1 MLSKLGYCSRS
12 QAVSLIRAGRV
23 RLNGATCR
31 DPEKPVRCPPDLVQ
45 VDEGCSVTRAKSLYL
60 MLNKPRG
67 LVTTRADEQGRA
79 TVYSCF
85 EGQNFSHLSPVGRLD
100 KASEGLLLFTNDTAW
115 AHTITAPESHLPKT
129 YHVQVNGQLTAE
141 QIQKLATTGVPHDD
155 GMLRLQAVS
164 LLKHGSK
171 NTWLAITLLEGKN
184 RHIRRVLEAQELEVL
199 RLVRISIGPL
209 KLGPLAKGEWRFLT
223 QAEMQQL
230 QRQLNA

>member
-1 MLSKLGYCSRS
+1 
-12 QAVSLIRAGRV
+12 
-23 RLNGATCR
+23 
-31 DPEKPVRCPPDLVQ
+31 
-45 VDEGCSVTRAKSLYL
+45 
-60 MLNKPRG
+60 
-67 LVTTRADEQGRA
+67 
-79 TVYSCF
+79 
-85 EGQNFSHLSPVGRLD
+85 
-100 KASEGLLLFTNDTAW
+100 
-115 AHTITAPESHLPKT
+115 
-129 YHVQVNGQLTAE
+129 
-141 QIQKLATTGVPHDD
+141 
-155 GMLRLQAVS
+155 MLRLQAVS